1 MKFCYGTNLRSFIM
15 PSLQNCYRVGKSNTY
30 IISILNPYIMYKDYY
45 TLEDIMDFYV
55 SFKTINNGQNITI
68 TPNFD
73 KYSINKRILEGYP
86 NSIKIPNNEEKKFL
100 IMKNIY
106 LFEWKFAHLMH
117 LLNMNFIIQFII
129 LN

>member
-1 MKFCYGTNLRSFIM
+1 
-15 PSLQNCYRVGKSNTY
+15 
-30 IISILNPYIMYKDYY
+30 MYKDYY

>member
-1 MKFCYGTNLRSFIM
+1 MKFCYGTNLRYFIM